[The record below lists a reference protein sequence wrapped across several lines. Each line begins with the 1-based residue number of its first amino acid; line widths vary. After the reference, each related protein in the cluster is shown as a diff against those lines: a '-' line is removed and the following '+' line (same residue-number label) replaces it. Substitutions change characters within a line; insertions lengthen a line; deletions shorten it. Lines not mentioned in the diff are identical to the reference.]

1 MTLSS
6 GQRSK
11 EVRLGVVMYG
21 GVSLAIYINGVSQE
35 LFRAVQG
42 QGIYKLLKLYF
53 DTDIVLDIV
62 SGTSAGGIN
71 GLLLAYALANGKDFS
86 STKELWRES
95 GDIELLM
102 QEANVN
108 PQSCKSLL
116 NSDDYY
122 RAQLA
127 KAFLKIDRQDFDA
140 TGCTVSEF
148 NEMDVFITGT
158 AFVPDIY
165 TTFDDAGR
173 AIEMQDYRK
182 VFRLKHRAQRSNK
195 GAFRPDDKDKATRF
209 QALAKLARITSCF
222 PGAFLPV
229 RVLSADDWEGRDPIR
244 EEHRFPSN
252 EKDVDALLCEWG
264 ALKKSCYYLD
274 GGVLDN
280 KPFTPTIGAIFGRTA
295 DRPIDRI
302 LFYIEPDPEIVPASE
317 GAPNEPSFL
326 SSVIGGVVGIS
337 TYQSVTDDA
346 KQIEEHNTQ
355 VVRHSAVCEELQGKL
370 NSVVGSGAGI
380 PADLAE
386 PQRTLYISARN
397 TELASRAIKGLLWNS
412 ETGTGE
418 HLTSAADRE
427 IVKSLFRSLN
437 ETRKSTELS
446 YDETF
451 QSYDIYFRQ
460 RRLQHVVNWLY
471 ELLRQP
477 NQQEAQTIQQLL
489 KGLNQHIQLLE
500 IVQYWFEYALDRISV
515 DWRSAREKADPWTE
529 IWAQVSALVK
539 QVLAAHGS
547 DSLYLP
553 VLKPLESNWLSATE
567 LDKIN
572 ASMSERVHRILK
584 SDPSATSA
592 PKAPEVAAAQDTKKP
607 RFTGLLQW
615 TDEAEAAFF
624 ETHNAP
630 SAAYEN
636 AHKEYTQ
643 FAGLDAIV
651 FPLNFLSNL
660 ANQNE
665 VRLLRI
671 SPAPTVDQNNRGII
685 GFRADAGADAK
696 LAGTRLGHFA
706 GFLKRSWR
714 SNDILWGRLDGLR
727 HIVLALFTPDRLKQL
742 AADDGLRAKIRT
754 AMGDNTTLRQLL
766 EECFPHSPS
775 ASHDKIDGF
784 LAKIL
789 SPGGYLPSVEVLYE
803 HLDLLVEM
811 GQLEI
816 IAEELPVVLQ
826 DAAVQQSEWNRFRRA
841 PSGRHTD
848 AAKAGTTK
856 SSNAAIPEMPPST
869 FASPPGFV
877 DPALVGLR
885 VKEELERLNYFW
897 KSKNSLAANPKQT
910 GLGDY
915 FEKTYDVAGEGLERG
930 IPPLILVQQMTRLLL
945 VLNACLLGTLPP
957 VAQNRVQGNWL
968 YKLTLSLPLKVS
980 FRLTTLWIREP
991 KMTAISLTSL
1001 LAASAVAFGLACYF
1015 ISGQLMHKVPGTF
1028 TTVGLVLFPFIF
1040 LVISLIL
1047 LLKRRKFAL

>member
-1 MTLSS
+1 MTLST

-42 QGIYKLLKLYF
+42 QGIYKLLKLCF
-53 DTDIVLDIV
+53 DTDIVVDIV

-71 GLLLAYALANGKDFS
+71 GLLLAYALANGKDFA

-108 PQSCKSLL
+108 PKTCKSLL
-116 NSDDYY
+116 NSDEYY
-122 RAQLA
+122 RAKLA
-127 KAFLKIDRQDFDA
+127 EAFLKIDKQDFDA
-140 TGCTVSEF
+140 TGCAVSGF

-158 AFVPDIY
+158 TFVPDIY

-182 VFRLKHRAQRSNK
+182 VFRLKHRALRSNK
-195 GAFRPDDKDKATRF
+195 GAFRPADSEKATRF

-229 RVLSADDWEGRDPIR
+229 RVLSAEDWEGRDPTR
-244 EEHRFPSN
+244 EEPRLPRN
-252 EKDVDALLCEWG
+252 EKEVDALLCEWG
-264 ALKKSCYYLD
+264 ALKRSCYFLD

-302 LFYIEPDPEIVPASE
+302 LFYVEPDPEVVPSSE
-317 GAPNEPSFL
+317 GAPNEPTFL
-326 SSVIGGVVGIS
+326 SAVIGGVIGIS

-346 KQIEEHNTQ
+346 KQIEEHNSH

-370 NSVVGSGAGI
+370 NSVVGTGAGV

-386 PQRTLYISARN
+386 PQRTLYISSRN
-397 TELASRAIKGLLWNS
+397 TQLASRAIKGLLWNS

-418 HLTSAADRE
+418 HLTSASDRE
-427 IVKSLFRSLN
+427 IVKSLFHSLN
-437 ETRKSTELS
+437 EARKSTELS

-471 ELLRQP
+471 EKLRRP
-477 NQQEAQTIQQLL
+477 NQEETQIIRQLL

-515 DWRSAREKADPWTE
+515 DWRSAREKADPWTAM
-529 IWAQVSALVK
+529 WAQVSVLAK
-539 QVLAAHGS
+539 QVLAAQSS

-553 VLKPLESNWLSATE
+553 ELKPGDPNWLAASE
-567 LDKIN
+567 LDKVNGAIG
-572 ASMSERVHRILK
+572 ARVKRILI
-584 SDPSATSA
+584 S
-592 PKAPEVAAAQDTKKP
+592 DTKEDTFPHSPETPVSQGPEKLA
-607 RFTGLLQW
+607 FNGLLQW
-615 TDEAEAAFF
+615 TDRAESAFF
-624 ETHNAP
+624 DASRT
-630 SAAYEN
+630 SSTMFEN

-651 FPLNFLSNL
+651 FPLNYLSNL
-660 ANQNE
+660 VNQNE

-671 SPAPTVDQNNRGII
+671 SPAPTVDQGSKGII
-685 GFRADAGADAK
+685 GFRADAGADDK

-727 HIVLALFTPDRLKQL
+727 HIVLALFTPERLKQL
-742 AADDGLRAKIRT
+742 SSDAGLRQKIR
-754 AMGDNTTLRQLL
+754 AIVGDTTGLRTLIA
-766 EECFPHSPS
+766 EGFPHSPS
-775 ASHDKIDGF
+775 ASHDRLTDFMAQITGVNGAVPAVD
-784 LAKIL
+784 
-789 SPGGYLPSVEVLYE
+789 VMYE
-803 HLDLLVEM
+803 HLDLLVQM

-816 IAEELPVVLQ
+816 IANEIPVVLQ

-841 PSGRHTD
+841 SENQHGHGKGKSG
-848 AAKAGTTK
+848 AKAVT
-856 SSNAAIPEMPPST
+856 AIPALPRTT
-869 FASPPGFV
+869 FASPPGFI
-877 DPALVGLR
+877 DPALVGLQ
-885 VKEELERLNYFW
+885 VTEELERLNYFW
-897 KSKNSLAANPKQT
+897 RSKDSTVAEPKLT
-910 GLGDY
+910 GLGNY
-915 FEKTYDVAGEGLERG
+915 FETTYDVAGEGLERG

-945 VLNACLLGTLPP
+945 VINACLLGSLPIT
-957 VAQNRVQGNWL
+957 VQERVQRNWF
-968 YKLTLSLPLKVS
+968 YKLSLSLPLKVS
-980 FRLTTLWIREP
+980 FKLTTLWIREP
-991 KMTAISLTSL
+991 KTTAISLTSF
-1001 LAASAVAFGLACYF
+1001 LAASFVAFGLACYF

-1028 TTVGLVLFPFIF
+1028 TSVGLVIVPFIA

-1047 LLKRRKFAL
+1047 LLKKRKFAL